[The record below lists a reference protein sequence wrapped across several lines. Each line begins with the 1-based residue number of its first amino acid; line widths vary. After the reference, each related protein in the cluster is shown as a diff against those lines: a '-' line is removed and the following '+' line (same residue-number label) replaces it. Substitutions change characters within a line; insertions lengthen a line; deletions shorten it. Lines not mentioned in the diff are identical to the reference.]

1 MGAYSLQKTVTG
13 QLHRGKVSLQTKS
26 IPDSIIVKSQRAFSN
41 GVYSSRR
48 PIWIGL
54 ADVSKPT
61 SAHCRLNFITQCI
74 NSLGDGIQFLL
85 PDMIRDP
92 EVDKEL

>member
-1 MGAYSLQKTVTG
+1 
-13 QLHRGKVSLQTKS
+13 VSIQTKS
-26 IPDSIIVKSQRAFSN
+26 IPDSIIVKNQSVFSN

-54 ADVSKPT
+54 ADVRKPT
-61 SAHCRLNFITQCI
+61 SAHCRLKFITQCI

-85 PDMIRDP
+85 PDVIRDP